1 MVVATDTSVPSDSYS
16 SFQWQRIEEMDCKLF
31 QRLLHLSGFSKFQT
45 QTPCLLTRV
54 KTVLFSISAHIERV
68 PIIVRSSIQE
78 FMLVCIIILI
88 NFLIRPTSLI
98 ARTNCALYSYCIHA
112 CSCIGDQP
120 YSVHCLWRN

>member
-1 MVVATDTSVPSDSYS
+1 MVVATDTSALSDSMTTYRKDGQTLSKVFS
-16 SFQWQRIEEMDCKLF
+16 SKRIFL
-31 QRLLHLSGFSKFQT
+31 QT

-78 FMLVCIIILI
+78 FMLVCIFILI
-88 NFLIRPTSLI
+88 NFLIRPTSRI